1 MSLDFF
7 RFVSNQSGFKP
18 GDLRVSI
25 THESYIPLNDGW
37 EVRGVLLD
45 ISKAFDRVCHKGL
58 IFKWKQNW
66 ISDDLLEIV
75 SDFLGNRNQNVFLNG
90 QNLSLTNVHTGAL
103 QVSILGPLLFLI
115 FIDLTDNFSSNVK
128 LFAYDTS
135 LLSVI
140 HNVNASGRELNDDL
154 KMIIKLVFLRKMS
167 FKQAQEVIF
176 HGKIKKLLH
185 PSLFFINNNVLQAS
199 FPKHLVVTLEV
210 NVCGTPQ

>member
-7 RFVSNQSGFKP
+7 RFVSNQSGLKP
-18 GDLRVSI
+18 GDLRISI

-115 FIDLTDNFSSNVK
+115 FNDLTDNFSSNVK

-167 FKQAQEVIF
+167 FKQA
-176 HGKIKKLLH
+176 
-185 PSLFFINNNVLQAS
+185 
-199 FPKHLVVTLEV
+199 
-210 NVCGTPQ
+210 